1 MNFTRRI
8 SLVWRL
14 LRVVPKLE
22 YLESALPTAESLK
35 WAIPKLEALDHLQP
49 RLEALNAIL
58 ERLEALDKC
67 MPNAETLNTMVSR
80 FESLDGAVSKIEQL
94 GPMPKPVTVTIHQNG
109 SKPVATIDK
118 TALEEKHE
126 WERLKLLARFAGAA
140 GKAREIEL
148 EWQQIQQDENDANFA
163 FQTLNKGNPEGVFLY
178 KKGIADGIKW
188 VINRFS

>member
-22 YLESALPTAESLK
+22 YLELALPTAEALK
-35 WAIPKLEALDHLQP
+35 WAIPKLEALDTLQP
-49 RLEALNAIL
+49 RLHALNAIL

-67 MPNAETLNTMVSR
+67 MPDANTLNTIVSR
-80 FESLDGAVSKIEQL
+80 FESLDSAVAKIEQL
-94 GPMPKPVTVTIHQNG
+94 GPAPKPLTVTVREQGQRN
-109 SKPVATIDK
+109 VVEIDK
-118 TALEEKHE
+118 KALEERNE
-126 WERLKLLARFAGAA
+126 WNRLKLLSQFVGAA

-148 EWQQIQQDENDANFA
+148 EWQQIQQDENDSYFA
-163 FQTLNKGNPEGVFLY
+163 FQTLKGNPENVYLY